1 MCNLLRFQVQA
12 RRGNASVAYEL
23 LRHGADM
30 TAADANGV
38 TPMFA
43 AARWGKLLNQTTQLS
58 SVEKKKALSAESW
71 STFWR
76 QTCKDFI
83 GQFRNLIQLKGM
95 SKAKQGLNV
104 LDSP

>member
-1 MCNLLRFQVQA
+1 MFNQVNLLKFQVFQVHVDQA

-43 AARWGKLLNQTTQLS
+43 AARWAFFENDP
-58 SVEKKKALSAESW
+58 
-71 STFWR
+71 TF
-76 QTCKDFI
+76 Q
-83 GQFRNLIQLKGM
+83 
-95 SKAKQGLNV
+95 
-104 LDSP
+104 

>member
-1 MCNLLRFQVQA
+1 MCNPLRFQVQA

-43 AARWGKLLNQTTQLS
+43 AARLAFFELS
-58 SVEKKKALSAESW
+58 SVDDMTLSAERL

-83 GQFRNLIQLKGM
+83 GEFRNLIQLKG
-95 SKAKQGLNV
+95 KARFEC
-104 LDSP
+104 S